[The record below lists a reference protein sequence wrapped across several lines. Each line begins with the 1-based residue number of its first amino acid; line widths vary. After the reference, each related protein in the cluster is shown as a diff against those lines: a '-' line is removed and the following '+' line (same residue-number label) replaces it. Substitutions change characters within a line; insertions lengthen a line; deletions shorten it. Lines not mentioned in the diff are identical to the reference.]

1 MIDTNGPVVLNYSF
15 TNLSGPD
22 LTKIEGEEVWS
33 VYALDGGDNGN
44 PLLEGETLESTTLQ
58 AWPIADATF
67 SGIDTVHAYEKI
79 PTVTVT
85 LNDLYPE
92 STTFVRVYAGEPTAD
107 PEGPSDVSTSYV
119 IIQDSIPQ
127 NRVLTLDDL
136 DRYLLRAGT

>member
-33 VYALDGGDNGN
+33 AYALDGGDKGN

-58 AWPIADATF
+58 VWPIADATF

-79 PTVTVT
+79 PTITVT
-85 LNDLYPE
+85 LNDLYLE
-92 STTFVRVYAGEPTAD
+92 STTILSGLCWRAQRRAG
-107 PEGPSDVSTSYV
+107 GSSDVSTSYV

-136 DRYLLRAGT
+136 DRYFLRAGT